1 MATKDDTP
9 PFRVTVE
16 RGGRLAP
23 ATPYDQERLDSY
35 RPGTVLTMRLTEDTQ
50 DPMIKKWWAVLG
62 AVINHCDTPFS
73 NKTAA
78 SDYFK
83 VSLGILDFKV
93 IQGQKI
99 VGVGSLKDLSQSE
112 RAQIVDQMIG
122 MVEDAYNVDVE
133 ALLNEVDATKKSAEP
148 EPTEAKAASAG
159 TGGPPTPAPA
169 ETPQFDQR
177 QRLLD
182 FAQDIIWKSCGREKV
197 EASVH
202 NAIIKNWAHDIEKMD
217 DEGKALA
224 REITLGARAIHKDEA
239 RIEEILD
246 SLSKLLGVDIQDLD
260 RVAS

>member
-62 AVINHCDTPFS
+62 AVITHCDTPFS

-169 ETPQFDQR
+169 ETPKQKLQR
-177 QRLLD
+177 Y
-182 FAQDIIWKSCGREKV
+182 AQDILSKAYGPDKV
-197 EASVH
+197 TSDTLLKVIDTWAFDINRMSEEDKAIARQITRRVKDVFRGQADEAVV
-202 NAIIKNWAHDIEKMD
+202 D
-217 DEGKALA
+217 DEISQL
-224 REITLGARAIHKDEA
+224 
-239 RIEEILD
+239 LD
-246 SLSKLLGVDIQDLD
+246 ATDSTKEDN
-260 RVAS
+260 R